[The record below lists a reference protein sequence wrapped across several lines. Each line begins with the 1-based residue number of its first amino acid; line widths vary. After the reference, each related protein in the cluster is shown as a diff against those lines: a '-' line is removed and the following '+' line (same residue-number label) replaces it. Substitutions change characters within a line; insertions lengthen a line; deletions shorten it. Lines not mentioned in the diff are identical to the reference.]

1 MSTQMRMLIGVLTVS
16 MPLSTAEVAM
26 LKHMIQHNRV
36 TLCECSNKVLKMLK
50 HILVADY
57 RNMIL
62 LKADHTRPGI
72 VYLQLVHCNML
83 NAG

>member
-1 MSTQMRMLIGVLTVS
+1 
-16 MPLSTAEVAM
+16 
-26 LKHMIQHNRV
+26 
-36 TLCECSNKVLKMLK
+36 MLK